1 MENREVWHTDIS
13 GQIEEL
19 RDQLSIEEEKR
30 YKLAVLLRLT
40 RRVVDFSVDC
50 QYCQD
55 LKGSIRA
62 LYKML
67 RDTPHMS
74 SGEYKEYLAV
84 FKGITKHLKKE
95 HKLVDERQYLKRFVS
110 LAATFG
116 LTLIAFGY
124 VLLNF
129 GITILVL
136 SITLPALFVRMI
148 FGYTIGY
155 LLDKRAKKQGRV
167 I

>member
-1 MENREVWHTDIS
+1 MENQEVWYTNIS
-13 GQIEEL
+13 RQIEEL
-19 RDQLSIEEEKR
+19 RDQLSIKEEKR
-30 YKLAVLLRLT
+30 YKLAVLLRLAK
-40 RRVVDFSVDC
+40 RVADFSNNC
-50 QYCQD
+50 QHCHYS
-55 LKGSIRA
+55 KGRIR
-62 LYKML
+62 LLFETL
-67 RDTPHMS
+67 RNIPQMS
-74 SGEYKEYLAV
+74 PGEYKDYQAV
-84 FKGITKHLKKE
+84 IKDITRHLKKE
-95 HKLVDERQYLKRFVS
+95 HRLVDEKQYLKRFVS
-110 LAATFG
+110 LAATLG

-136 SITLPALFVRMI
+136 SFTLPALFVRMI